1 MFFIRIYNVS
11 LFIMSIILMVKWFG
25 YFLEIFVIMISS
37 LLNKVLD
44 YEDCNYGIWI
54 KIRFK

>member
-44 YEDCNYGIWI
+44 YEYCNYGIWI